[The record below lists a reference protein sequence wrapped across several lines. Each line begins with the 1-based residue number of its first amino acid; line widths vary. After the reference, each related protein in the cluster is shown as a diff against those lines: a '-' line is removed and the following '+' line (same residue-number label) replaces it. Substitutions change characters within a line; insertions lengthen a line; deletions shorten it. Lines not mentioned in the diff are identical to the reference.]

1 MNPARHVMIRAS
13 AGSGKTYALTNRFVA
28 LLAHGAPPQRIVA
41 LTFTR
46 KAAGEFFDEILN
58 KLARAASKPAE
69 AKKLAGEIG
78 IPDWTSAEFL
88 RLLRRVVDAMP
99 ALRLGTLD
107 GFFARIAR
115 SFPLELGLTGQFEL
129 LEEHSVR
136 RERARVLRQLFAH
149 RGELDDAQKEFAEAF
164 KRATFGREE
173 KRLGAQLDA
182 FLDDFQEKYLS
193 APDALLW
200 GNENKIWPEGN
211 RWLGVKSDAR
221 AGISVLRRWLDESG
235 QAEKQRGRWLDFFEA
250 VETWR
255 PGAPVPRALSFVVE
269 KALTTWDDLVRESA
283 VLAFDKKKQD
293 LNGPACVALAAIVT
307 QVVGGELLRRLET
320 TRGIHAVLRSYE
332 STYDDE
338 VRRAGKLTFADVQRL
353 LLPGRAPVLTG
364 EAMAGSG
371 RLFIDYRLDA
381 EIDHWLLDEFQDTSV
396 GQWSVLRNLVDE
408 AVQDPSG
415 ERSFFCVGD
424 VKQAIFTWREGD
436 PRLFQDILDHY
447 NEMAPGTIAEG
458 KLVDSWRSGPA
469 LIEMVNTVFGDH
481 AVIAELFSKQVAD
494 AWNREWNDH
503 HSAVPE
509 RTGQAALL
517 FADDEAMRRQRL
529 LELLVEIG
537 PLERGLT
544 CAVLVRK
551 NSVAAE
557 IADFLRKAGI
567 PALAESDLHVCTDN
581 PVGTAVLAMMQAAAH
596 PGDTLA
602 WEHLQMTPLGSAMR
616 NRGIETPSR
625 LAERVLGQIHA
636 GGFERT
642 IESWWRT
649 VEESVDREDSF
660 SRLRARQLMEA
671 ARIFDESSSRDV
683 AEFIAFME
691 RYTVRDAES
700 SAVVRVMTIHKSKG
714 LGFDVVLLPDLEGN
728 KLAQR
733 RQGLAM
739 QKQRDGGVEWVLD
752 MPNDLFRAGDSVLSG
767 HVADAENEAGYE
779 ALSLLYV
786 ALTRAKRA
794 MYAIIEPVGDSKSI
808 NYPKVLT
815 ETLGDDAAPVRVGTL
830 TLSGSWSAGDPEWH
844 RSLKPA
850 AVEEEITHEIEVLD
864 GAGTQA
870 AIRHPARR
878 PSDGAQGT
886 ISLEKLFTQTQGGA
900 ASFGA
905 QVHELLA
912 EVEWLEGGDVTRWEK
927 KWRNGETSEEAIAAA
942 VASLRSTELAPVW
955 QRPESS
961 LRVEVW
967 REKAFEVVLDGVWLT
982 GVFDR
987 VVVEYGA
994 DNRAR
999 AAWVIDFKTDRI
1011 PDAGPAALVAKH
1023 AMQIDLYRRVAGLLT
1038 GLSPRVVRCSLA
1050 LVMIPALIELP
1061 MRS

>member
-58 KLARAASKPAE
+58 KLARAAGQPAD
-69 AKKLAGEIG
+69 AKKLAVEIG
-78 IPDWTSAEFL
+78 VPGWTPADFL
-88 RLLRRVVDAMP
+88 RLLRTVVDAMP

-136 RERARVLRQLFAH
+136 RERARVLRQMFAH
-149 RGELDDAQKEFAEAF
+149 RAELDDAQKEFSEAF

-193 APDALLW
+193 APEALLW
-200 GNENKIWPEGN
+200 GNEKKIWPGGN
-211 RWLGVKSDAR
+211 RWLSVKTDAR
-221 AGISVLRRWLDESG
+221 AGITVLRRWLEESV
-235 QAEKQRGRWLDFFEA
+235 QAAKQRERWLDFFEA

-255 PGAPVPRALSFVVE
+255 PGAPVPRSLSFVLE
-269 KALTTWDDLVRESA
+269 KALTAWDDLVRGST
-283 VLAFDKKKQD
+283 VLTFDKKKQE
-293 LNGPACVALAAIVT
+293 LNDPAAAALAAIVT
-307 QVVGGELLRRLET
+307 QVVGGELSRRLET
-320 TRGIHAVLRSYE
+320 TRGIHAVLQSYE

-338 VRRAGKLTFADVQRL
+338 VRRAGKLTFSDVQRL
-353 LLPGRAPVLTG
+353 LMPGRAPVLTG

-408 AVQDPSG
+408 AVQDPTG

-436 PRLFQDILDHY
+436 PRLFQDILDYY
-447 NEMAPGTIAEG
+447 NEMAPGTISEE

-469 LIEMVNTVFGDH
+469 LIEMVNAVFGDR
-481 AVIAELFSKQVAD
+481 AVIAELFSTKVAD
-494 AWNREWNDH
+494 AWNREWSDH

-517 FADDEAMRRQRL
+517 IADDEAMRRLRL
-529 LELLVEIG
+529 LELLREIG

-581 PVGTAVLAMMQAAAH
+581 PVGTAMLAMAKAAAH

-602 WEHLQMTPLGSAMR
+602 WEHLQMTPLGQKMR
-616 NRGIETPSR
+616 DRGIESPAL
-625 LAERVLGQIHA
+625 LAETILGQIHVA
-636 GGFERT
+636 GFERT

-649 VEESVDREDSF
+649 VEEGLAREDNF

-671 ARIFDESSSRDV
+671 ARIFDETSSRDV
-683 AEFIAFME
+683 AEFISFME

-700 SAVVRVMTIHKSKG
+700 SSVVRVMTIHKSKG

-733 RQGLAM
+733 RQGLAV
-739 QKQRDGGVEWVLD
+739 QKQRDGSVEWVLD
-752 MPNDLFRAGDSVLSG
+752 MPNDLFRAGDPVLSG
-767 HVADAENEAGYE
+767 HVTEAENEAGYE

-794 MYAIIEPVGDSKSI
+794 MYAIIEPVGDSQSI

-815 ETLGDDAAPVRVGTL
+815 ETLGADAASVRVGAL
-830 TLSGSWSAGDPEWH
+830 TLPGSWSAGDPDWH
-844 RSLKPA
+844 RSLKAA
-850 AVEEEITHEIEVLD
+850 AVEGNASREIEVISR
-864 GAGTQA
+864 AVAQP

-878 PSDGAQGT
+878 PSDGAQGR
-886 ISLEKLFTQTQGGA
+886 ISMEHLFAQTQGRA
-900 ASFGA
+900 ANFGA

-912 EVEWLEGGDVTRWEK
+912 EVEWLKSGDGAQWEA
-927 KWRNGETSEEAIAAA
+927 KWRKTETDRPVVEAA
-942 VASLRSTELAPVW
+942 VACLRSDELVPVW
-955 QRPESS
+955 RPPETPH
-961 LRVEVW
+961 RVEVW

-987 VVVEYGA
+987 VVVEYGE
-994 DNRAR
+994 DSRASK
-999 AAWVIDFKTDRI
+999 AWVIDFKTDRI
-1011 PDAGPAALVAKH
+1011 PEAGPAALIVKH
-1023 AMQIDLYRRVAGLLT
+1023 SIQLDHYRRVAGLLT

-1050 LVMIPALIELP
+1050 LVTIPTLIELP
-1061 MRS
+1061 AS

>member
-1 MNPARHVMIRAS
+1 LNPARHVMIRAS

-58 KLARAASKPAE
+58 KLARAASKPAN
-69 AKKLAGEIG
+69 AKKLAAEIG
-78 IPDWTSAEFL
+78 LPDWTPADFL
-88 RLLRRVVDAMP
+88 RLLRMVVDAMP

-136 RERARVLRQLFAH
+136 RERARVLRQMFAH

-164 KRATFGREE
+164 KRATFGRDE

-193 APDALLW
+193 APEALLW
-200 GNENKIWPEGN
+200 GNEKKIWPEGN
-211 RWLGVKSDAR
+211 RWLGAKTDAR
-221 AGISVLRRWLDESG
+221 AGISVLRHWLEESG
-235 QAEKQRGRWLDFFEA
+235 QAEKQRVRWLDFFEA

-255 PGAPVPRALSFVVE
+255 PGAPVPRALAFVLE
-269 KALTTWDDLVRESA
+269 KALTAWDDLVGGSA
-283 VLAFDKKKQD
+283 VLSFDKKMQ
-293 LNGPACVALAAIVT
+293 NVSGPACAALVEIVT
-307 QVVGGELLRRLET
+307 HVIGGELLRRLET

-353 LLPGRAPVLTG
+353 LMPGRAPVLTG

-447 NEMAPGTIAEG
+447 NEMAPGTISEE

-469 LIEMVNTVFGDH
+469 LIEMVNAVFGDR
-481 AVIAELFSKQVAD
+481 AAMAELFSKKVAD

-503 HSAVPE
+503 RSAVPE

-529 LELLVEIG
+529 LELLREIG
-537 PLERGLT
+537 PLQRGLT

-551 NSVAAE
+551 NSVATE
-557 IADFLRKAGI
+557 IADLLRNAGI

-581 PVGTAVLAMMQAAAH
+581 PVGTAMLAMMQAAAH

-616 NRGIETPSR
+616 DRGMESPSQ
-625 LAERVLGQIHA
+625 LAETVLGQIHA
-636 GGFERT
+636 AGFERT

-649 VEESVDREDSF
+649 VEGGLDGEDNF

-683 AEFIAFME
+683 ADFIAFME

-700 SAVVRVMTIHKSKG
+700 SSVVRVMTIHKSKG

-733 RQGLAM
+733 RQGLAV
-739 QKQRDGGVEWVLD
+739 QKQRDGSVDWVLD
-752 MPNDLFRAGDSVLSG
+752 LPNDLFRAGDPVLSD
-767 HVADAENEAGYE
+767 HVAEAENEAGYE

-815 ETLGDDAAPVRVGTL
+815 ETLGADAASVQVGAMN
-830 TLSGSWSAGDPEWH
+830 LSGSWSAGDPEWH

-850 AVEEEITHEIEVLD
+850 VVEKKTSPEIVVLD
-864 GAGTQA
+864 RAVA
-870 AIRHPARR
+870 RPAIRHPARR
-878 PSDGAQGT
+878 PSDRAQAT
-886 ISLEKLFTQTQGGA
+886 ISLENLFVQGQGRA
-900 ASFGA
+900 ANFGA
-905 QVHELLA
+905 QVHELFA
-912 EVEWLEGGDVTRWEK
+912 EVEWLGAGDVARWEA
-927 KWRNGETSEEAIAAA
+927 KWRSEEASGEAIDAA
-942 VASLRSTELAPVW
+942 VACLRSAELAPVW
-955 QRPESS
+955 HRMETPC
-961 LRVEVW
+961 RVEVW

-987 VVVEYGA
+987 VVVEYDM
-994 DNRAR
+994 DNRAT
-999 AAWVIDFKTDRI
+999 AIWVIDFKTDRI
-1011 PDAGPAALVAKH
+1011 PDSGPAGLIARHSTQL
-1023 AMQIDLYRRVAGLLT
+1023 DLYRRVAALLT
-1038 GLSPRVVRCSLA
+1038 GLSPRAVRCSLA
-1050 LVMIPALIELP
+1050 LVMILSLSEVPVA
-1061 MRS
+1061 S